1 MPKGSPG
8 KRHFFGRCCSVILFT
23 DNITLIDKTGVGVND
38 MMKGKLQVSWVHNPR
53 RQIDDDV
60 AHHIG
65 ARLVNWRLTISV
77 PCYKNVSKLKGKFYR
92 MAIRPTLL
100 YGVEGWP
107 VNVQKIKVAEMRMI
121 K

>member
-1 MPKGSPG
+1 M
-8 KRHFFGRCCSVILFT
+8 
-23 DNITLIDKTGVGVND
+23 
-38 MMKGKLQVSWVHNPR
+38 
-53 RQIDDDV
+53 
-60 AHHIG
+60 
-65 ARLVNWRLTISV
+65 NWRLTISV